1 MLNYIWPA
9 MIIISVI
16 VSFFTGNTE
25 NISTAAL
32 SGAADGVKLTIEL
45 CGAMCLWSGLMEI
58 AERGGITDILSR
70 ILSPVIK
77 FLFPNVKSGSRA
89 AHAISMSMAAN
100 LLGMSNAATP
110 LGLAAMAELQKT
122 NRSQSSA
129 SDDMCM
135 FVIIN
140 TASFQLIPA
149 TLIALRASCGSVS
162 PAEIIVPIW
171 ITSSISLALGVL
183 SAKVF
188 QRKQNYKR

>member
-9 MIIISVI
+9 MIITSVI
-16 VSFFTGNTE
+16 VSFFTGNIE
-25 NISTAAL
+25 NTCTAAL

-58 AERGGITDILSR
+58 AERGGITGIFSR

-77 FLFPNVKSGSRA
+77 LLFPNIKSGSRA
-89 AHAISMSMAAN
+89 AHAVSMSMAAN

-110 LGLAAMAELQKT
+110 LGLSAMTELQKT
-122 NRSQSSA
+122 NLSQTSA

-149 TLIALRASCGSVS
+149 TLIALRASCGSAS
-162 PAEIIVPIW
+162 PTEIIAPIW
-171 ITSSISLALGVL
+171 LTSFISLSLGII
-183 SAKVF
+183 SAKIF
-188 QRKQNYKR
+188 QRKHNYKR